1 MKNCQTCGAV
11 ISDDAVQCPECGASQ
26 SVNQTH
32 PIGDDSPT
40 VLIDGTTGYVPPMD
54 SSMERNSEESGLQ
67 LKSDAQGVS
76 LGSNPYPVQNQY
88 ENAGQ
93 TPYGQTPYG
102 QMPYGQTPYDQ
113 NAYNPNDVY
122 GQQNGYY
129 MPQGT
134 EVPEVKRKK
143 TNVIAIT
150 IVAVAVVAIIAVAVW
165 FVFFRG
171 PANTPEGVVEASLKA
186 INDGEYEKIA
196 DCYPD
201 FVIAE
206 DGDTLAETFESMDS
220 MGIEIEITDIDAY
233 DKDRLSDSEIADL
246 EEDIEYWYDEKVD
259 VEDAYTVYCSYTVTA
274 SLMGETQTD
283 DADEQCT
290 VIKIDGQW
298 YIYE

>member
-26 SVNQTH
+26 SVNQAQ
-32 PIGDDSPT
+32 PVGDDSPT

-54 SSMERNSEESGLQ
+54 SSMERNNEGSGLQ
-67 LKSDAQGVS
+67 LKSDTQGAS
-76 LGSNPYPVQNQY
+76 FDSNQQPAQNQY
-88 ENAGQ
+88 GNESQA
-93 TPYGQTPYG
+93 TYG

-134 EVPEVKRKK
+134 EVPEIKKKK

-150 IVAVAVVAIIAVAVW
+150 IVAVAAVAIIAVAVW
-165 FVFFRG
+165 FFFFRG

-186 INDGEYEKIA
+186 INDGEYDKIA

-206 DGDTLAETFESMDS
+206 GGDTLVETFESMDS
-220 MGIEIEITDIDAY
+220 MGIEIKITDIDAY
-233 DKDRLSDSEIADL
+233 DKDRLSKSEISDL
-246 EEDIEYWYDEKVD
+246 EEDIEYYYDEKVD

-274 SLMGETQTD
+274 SFMGETQTD

-290 VIKIDGQW
+290 VIKLHGQW